1 MNSKKDIDDLIND
14 YLPTSIFNKEKFT
27 FTKKNNKPIKIIKKD
42 IDIDF

>member
-14 YLPTSIFNKEKFT
+14 YLPNAMFNKENLT
-27 FTKKNNKPIKIIKKD
+27 FTKKNKKPIKIIKKN